1 MSIEKDSF
9 EQMSRKAQWHKNYL
23 DEMNYL
29 FDINKT
35 LYHLVKDSK
44 EGIFPAGNYGFS
56 ESEEK
61 AINEV
66 MKIFGNKM
74 NILQAKLK

>member
-1 MSIEKDSF
+1 MSVEKDSL
-9 EQMSRKAQWHKNYL
+9 K
-23 DEMNYL
+23 EMNYL
-29 FDINKT
+29 FDTNKT

-44 EGIFPAGNYGFS
+44 EGIFPASNYNFS

-66 MKIFGNKM
+66 MEIFGNKM